1 MRRICSL
8 IPLAYGVAC
17 AMLAGTALAG
27 DALRLSEPVRSTS
40 EYEEFGAVVPEGNAV
55 SLADLLENADHHVG
69 KPVRVAANVAQVCQK
84 KGCFF
89 IAREG
94 SAVARVTF
102 IDYSFFVPTDAAGRD
117 AVMVGVLEKR
127 ELNTKQARHYA
138 EDAGQDPS
146 TIEGPVFEYHIIASA
161 VRLSHLI

>member
-1 MRRICSL
+1 MKK
-8 IPLAYGVAC
+8 
-17 AMLAGTALAG
+17 MLRLLLVWTVVFVSPNQAEV
-27 DALRLSEPVRSTS
+27 LRLSDPVASDASS
-40 EYEEFGAVVPEGNAV
+40 ETFGAMLDEQLPRMTLGELVAKAD
-55 SLADLLENADHHVG
+55 SLAGQDVLVDTRVG
-69 KPVRVAANVAQVCQK
+69 KVCQK